1 MALELV
7 LTEIQFHYK
16 YQNICQNSEMFRRYR
31 NHPKEKITFFFKEQ
45 EYRTLNTILYC
56 SAAGWAETFDETWEL
71 EEHMLSGKLS
81 IHEEIASIV

>member
-7 LTEIQFHYK
+7 LTEIQLYYK
-16 YQNICQNSEMFRRYR
+16 YQNICQNSEIF
-31 NHPKEKITFFFKEQ
+31 HFITFFFFKEQ
-45 EYRTLNTILYC
+45 EYRTLTTILYC

-81 IHEEIASIV
+81 IHEEISSIV